1 MDVYQQI
8 LLEHYKNPRNTE
20 VLKNPDFSS
29 AGDNPSC
36 GDSVFMQGTIEN
48 GKLTDVHFQG
58 KGCVMSQ
65 GTASMLTEAVK
76 GKTIDEVLALN
87 KDFIF
92 NLIGTQLGPNR
103 MRCALLPLHALQK
116 GLTEYKEQQ
125 KK

>member
-1 MDVYQQI
+1 MDIYQEI
-8 LLEHYKNPRNTE
+8 LLEHYKKPRNTGTLE
-20 VLKNPDFSS
+20 NPDFAS

-36 GDSVFMQGTIEN
+36 GDSVFMQGKIEN
-48 GKLTDVHFQG
+48 GKLTDIRFQG
-58 KGCVMSQ
+58 EGCVMSQ

-76 GKTIDEVLALN
+76 GKTIDELLALN

-92 NLIGTQLGPNR
+92 DLIGTKLGPNR

-116 GLTEYKEQQ
+116 GLEEYKEKH